1 MEGGIPLDYFLGQK
15 VLNGKG
21 GVIRSTDMVKKPT
34 ILKKLAA
41 FSPTFFAQSQ
51 GSGTT
56 AACNE
61 SLLDILIPK
70 TSNASFVPHNVFEL
84 FYQISYILYFVKYYL
99 HGKICIGIYVVY
111 FMASKLSGFSEHCNE
126 TSGSKRRGIS

>member
-1 MEGGIPLDYFLGQK
+1 MKGGIPLDYFLGQK

-21 GVIRSTDMVKKPT
+21 GVIRSTDMVKKST

-61 SLLDILIPK
+61 SLLDILSPKPK
-70 TSNASFVPHNVFEL
+70 TLLLYHITSLNF

-111 FMASKLSGFSEHCNE
+111 FIASKLSGISEHCNE
-126 TSGSKRRGIS
+126 TSGSKRLGIS